1 MGDFFQGKTER
12 IVDGTRYVKYLD
24 LNKWYCVLVPK
35 DKNAE
40 NDMADYNFWDESKND
55 VRDDFFYMKFH
66 EDTFLLMEKYLFN
79 FIDAECNLLINM
91 YEEEWIEGDNLAK
104 TIEITDRMINNCDND
119 KFVELAKEFRT
130 LVEKAIQYGTCVGCY
145 F

>member
-1 MGDFFQGKTER
+1 MDFFQGKTER

-35 DKNAE
+35 NDNAL
-40 NDMADYNFWDESKND
+40 NDMAGYDFWDEDKGD

-66 EDTFLLMEKYLFN
+66 EDTYLLMEDYLFN
-79 FIDAECNLLINM
+79 FIDDECHLLINM
-91 YEEEWIEGDNLAK
+91 YEEEWIDGENLPKAL
-104 TIEITDRMINNCDND
+104 EITNRMINNCDNEEFI
-119 KFVELAKEFRT
+119 KLATEFRG
-130 LVEKAIQYGTCVGCY
+130 LIEKAIEYKTCVGCY